1 MPRPVHFEIHA
12 GDPERAVAFY
22 TAVFGWKFERWGEI
36 PYWVISTGDGDG
48 IDGGLVPRVG
58 PAPEESAPVHGFVNT
73 IDVADLDRALDA
85 VIEAGGS
92 LALPKNPVPGV
103 GWLAYVK
110 DTEGNIFGM
119 LQADPAAPAPS

>member
-22 TAVFGWKFERWGEI
+22 TAVFGWKFERWGDI
-36 PYWVISTGDGDG
+36 
-48 IDGGLVPRVG
+48 PRVG
-58 PAPEESAPVHGFVNT
+58 PAPEDSAPVHGFVNT
-73 IDVADLDRALDA
+73 IAVTDLDHALDA
-85 VIEAGGS
+85 VNDAGGS
-92 LALPKNPVPGV
+92 LALPKNSVPGV

-119 LQADPAAPAPS
+119 LQPDSEAPAPG

>member
-48 IDGGLVPRVG
+48 IDGGLVPRDG
-58 PAPEESAPVHGFVNT
+58 PAPEETAPVHGFVNT

>member
-12 GDPERAVAFY
+12 SDPDRAVAFY
-22 TAVFGWKFERWGEI
+22 TAVFGWKFERWGDV
-36 PYWVISTGDGDG
+36 PYWVITTGEGDG
-48 IDGGLVPRVG
+48 IDGGLVPRIG

-73 IDVADLDRALDA
+73 IDVADLDQALA
-85 VIEAGGS
+85 SVTEAGGS
-92 LALPKNPVPGV
+92 PALPKNPVPGV

-119 LQADPAAPAPS
+119 LQPDSEAPAPS